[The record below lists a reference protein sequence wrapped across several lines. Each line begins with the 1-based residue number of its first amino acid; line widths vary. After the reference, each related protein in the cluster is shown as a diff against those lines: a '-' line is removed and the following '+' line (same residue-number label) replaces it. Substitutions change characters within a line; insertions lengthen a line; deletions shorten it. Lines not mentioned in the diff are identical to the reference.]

1 VVVVVV
7 VVVLVV
13 VVVVI
18 EEEEKEVEV
27 VVVVVVMVA
36 ILMLAL
42 ESSPRHLRPFSLDYH
57 SEAAFL
63 PPVRTFYCS
72 LVPHRVRFAA
82 RSQ

>member
-1 VVVVVV
+1 VVRG
-7 VVVLVV
+7 
-13 VVVVI
+13 
-18 EEEEKEVEV
+18 EEEREVEGV
-27 VVVVVVMVA
+27 GVVVVVMVA